1 MVILSEENKTT
12 SGPRHQR
19 RDTDTTTQIPS
30 IFCKA
35 NESARVGAKGRNA
48 GPGAEEKF
56 MAMRRDA
63 AAWCIAACCA
73 VTLAGGVAAEQ
84 QFEQLTVA
92 KLPPANPHRVYISD
106 IAISHIVDGKLHVVD
121 GDTLRYLGLVATG
134 YAGQATLSPDRSEL
148 YVATTYYTRLSRGER
163 ADVVDIYDTAT
174 LQHKGEIAIPPK
186 HAPALHYKGTI
197 RTSSDGRWLLVQNA
211 TPATSVTVVDL
222 KAHKVASEVPTPGCW
237 IVIPSHGAPQ
247 RFSTICGDGTLMTV
261 TLSDDGKSHT
271 LKHSKPFFSPDT
283 DPIFVQEENLGDRHM
298 FVSFRGRIHTANLS
312 GDVAS
317 IEAPWSLLSKADEK
331 QGWRPGGY
339 QPLAVHR
346 KTGRLFVAM
355 HPNGKEGSHKDAA
368 REIWIYDLASQKRI
382 ARVPGNN
389 AIAIT
394 ASQDDA
400 PLLFALDGLNMGL
413 VVYDAGKKVAVKH
426 RLDPLAETAFLM
438 ETH

>member
-1 MVILSEENKTT
+1 MCRE
-12 SGPRHQR
+12 
-19 RDTDTTTQIPS
+19 
-30 IFCKA
+30 A
-35 NESARVGAKGRNA
+35 NECARVVAKGRNA
-48 GPGAEEKF
+48 GPKAEEKF
-56 MAMRRDA
+56 MAIRKHGA
-63 AAWCIAACCA
+63 GWCVAACCL
-73 VTLAGGVAAEQ
+73 VTMTGGALAEQ

-92 KLPPANPHRVYISD
+92 KMPPATPHRVYISD

-148 YVATTYYTRLSRGER
+148 YVATTYYTRLNRGER

-186 HAPALHYKGTI
+186 HAQALNYKGTI

-211 TPATSVTVVDL
+211 TPATSVSVVDL
-222 KAHKVASEVPTPGCW
+222 KARKFVSEVPTPGCW
-237 IVIPSHGAPQ
+237 IVIPSHGSPQ
-247 RFSTICGDGTLMTV
+247 RFSSICGDGTLMTV
-261 TLSDDGKSHT
+261 TLSEDGKSHS
-271 LKHSKPFFSPDT
+271 LKHSKPFFDPDK
-283 DPIFVQEENLGDRHM
+283 DPIFVQEENVGDRHF
-298 FVSFRGRIHTANLS
+298 FVSFKGRIHTANLS
-312 GDVAS
+312 GEGATFEPS
-317 IEAPWSLLSKADEK
+317 WPLLSKADEK

-346 KTGRLFVAM
+346 KTGRLFVAV

-368 REIWIYDLASQKRI
+368 REIWIFDLSSQKRI
-382 ARVPGNN
+382 GRVPGNN

-400 PLLFALDGLNMGL
+400 PLLFALDGLKMGL
-413 VVYDAGKKVAVKH
+413 VVYDAGKKIAFKH
-426 RLDPLAETAFLM
+426 RLDPLAETSFLM